1 LSHGILLQAIV
12 YPNYTPIVPHTP
24 LPYHSVPYPTNT
36 PTSSDA
42 LDAVGLQRY
51 CCRRMILTHVDLI
64 EKLLKYVPSGD
75 RDRVQR
81 ETTEREKLR
90 RAADARRS

>member
-1 LSHGILLQAIV
+1 
-12 YPNYTPIVPHTP
+12 
-24 LPYHSVPYPTNT
+24 
-36 PTSSDA
+36 
-42 LDAVGLQRY
+42 
-51 CCRRMILTHVDLI
+51 MILTHVDLI

-75 RDRVQR
+75 RARVQR